1 MDLRPTD
8 EQRLLRQ
15 TVREFAEAEMAP
27 HTLEWDEAQQFP
39 LALLPKL
46 AGLGLMGIQV
56 PEHYGG
62 AAMGAVEY
70 CICIE
75 ELARVD
81 PSIALTV
88 AAHNGLAAAHI
99 YRFGSDAQRAR
110 YLTPLAEGRHL
121 GGWALTEPQAGSDAG
136 STRTAATQVAGGW
149 CLNGTKTFTT
159 HGTLAG
165 TLVVMAVTDPAQGHH
180 GISAFVL
187 ERSTPGLAAGR
198 KENKLGM
205 RASDTAE
212 VLLTDC
218 VVPDDQRLGDL
229 GEGFIGALSV
239 LDAGRIGIAALAVGL
254 AQGAYEAARRHAVV
268 REQFGQPIAGFQALQ
283 FKLADMATEIE
294 AARWLTYR
302 AAYLKDRGRP
312 TTRESAIAKLFSS
325 EAAVRVAEQGVQ
337 MHGGY
342 GFVKDYPAEKCFR
355 DVKLTTIGEGTSE
368 IQRLVIAREYLDRP
382 HDG

>member
-15 TVREFAEAEMAP
+15 TVREFAAAEMAP
-27 HTLEWDEAQQFP
+27 YTLEWDEAQCFP
-39 LALLPKL
+39 LHLLPKL
-46 AGLGLMGIQV
+46 ADLGLLGIQF
-56 PEHYGG
+56 PEQYGG
-62 AAMGAVEY
+62 AAMGAVDY

-81 PSIALTV
+81 PSIALSV

-99 YRFGSDAQRAR
+99 YRFGSEEQRAR
-110 YLTPLAEGRHL
+110 YLTPLAQGRHL

-136 STRTAATQVAGGW
+136 STRAAATRVAEGW
-149 CLNGTKTFTT
+149 RLNGTKTFTT

-165 TLVVMAVTDPAQGHH
+165 TFVVMAVTDPSQGHH
-180 GISAFVL
+180 GISAFVVNR
-187 ERSTPGLAAGR
+187 ETPGLASGR

-212 VLLTDC
+212 LLLTDC
-218 VVPDDQRLGDL
+218 LVPDDQRLGEL
-229 GEGFIGALSV
+229 GEGFIGALRV

-268 REQFGQPIAGFQALQ
+268 REQFGQPIAGFQAVQ

-302 AAYLKDRGRP
+302 AAYLQDRGHA

-337 MHGGY
+337 LHGGY
-342 GFVKDYPAEKCFR
+342 GFVKDYPAEKFFR

-368 IQRLVIAREYLDRP
+368 IQRLVIAREYLDKP
-382 HDG
+382 A

>member
-15 TVREFAEAEMAP
+15 TVREFAESEMAP

-56 PEHYGG
+56 PEQYGG

-81 PSIALTV
+81 PSIALAV

-136 STRTAATQVAGGW
+136 STRTAATPVAGGW
-149 CLNGTKTFTT
+149 RLNGTKTFTT

-165 TLVVMAVTDPAQGHH
+165 TLVVMAVTDPARGHH

-212 VLLTDC
+212 LLLTDC

-342 GFVKDYPAEKCFR
+342 GFVKDYPAEKFFR

>member
-15 TVREFAEAEMAP
+15 TVREFAEREMAP

-46 AGLGLMGIQV
+46 AELGLMGIQV
-56 PEHYGG
+56 PEEHGG

-88 AAHNGLAAAHI
+88 AAHNGLSVAHI
-99 YRFGSDAQRAR
+99 YRFGSDTQRLR

-136 STRTAATQVAGGW
+136 STRTTATKVAGGW
-149 CLNGTKTFTT
+149 RLNGTKTFTT

-165 TLVVMAVTDPAQGHH
+165 TFVVMAVTDSTRGHH

-187 ERSTPGLAAGR
+187 ERGTPGLASGR

-212 VLLTDC
+212 LLLTDC
-218 VVPDDQRLGDL
+218 VVSDDQRLGDL
-229 GEGFIGALSV
+229 GEGFIGALTV

-337 MHGGY
+337 IHGGY
-342 GFVKDYPAEKCFR
+342 GFVKDYPAEKFFR

-382 HDG
+382 A

>member
-27 HTLEWDEAQQFP
+27 HTMEWDEAQRFP
-39 LALLPKL
+39 LELLPAL
-46 AGLGLMGIQV
+46 AKLGLMGIQFR
-56 PEHYGG
+56 ERHGG

-81 PSIALTV
+81 PSIALSV

-99 YRFGSDAQRAR
+99 HMFGTDAQRDR
-110 YLTPLAEGRHL
+110 FLTPLAQGRHL
-121 GGWALTEPQAGSDAG
+121 GAWGLTEPDAGSDAG
-136 STRTAATQVAGGW
+136 GMRTTADRDTSGW
-149 CLNGTKTFTT
+149 RLNGTKTFTT
-159 HGTLAG
+159 HGSLAG
-165 TLVVMAVTDPAQGHH
+165 TFVVMAVTDATRGPH

-187 ERSTPGLAAGR
+187 ERGTPGLMSGR

-212 VLLTDC
+212 VSLTDC
-218 VVPDDQRLGDL
+218 SVPEDQLLGAV
-229 GEGFIGALSV
+229 GEGFVEALRV
-239 LDAGRIGIAALAVGL
+239 LDAGRIGVAALAVGL
-254 AQGAYEAARRHAVV
+254 AQGAYEAARRHAIQ
-268 REQFGQPIAGFQALQ
+268 REQFGQPIASFQAIQ
-283 FKLADMATEIE
+283 FKLADMATQIE

-302 AAYLKDRGRP
+302 AGYLKDRGRV
-312 TTRESAIAKLFSS
+312 TTLESAMAKLFAS
-325 EAAVRVAEQGVQ
+325 EMAVRAAEDGVQ
-337 MHGGY
+337 IHGGY
-342 GFVKDYPAEKCFR
+342 GFVKDYPAEKFFR

-368 IQRLVIAREYLDRP
+368 IQRLVIARQYLDPRA
-382 HDG
+382 

>member
-15 TVREFAEAEMAP
+15 IVREFAEAEMAP
-27 HTLEWDEAQQFP
+27 HTLAWDEASQFQ

-81 PSIALTV
+81 PEIALTV

-121 GGWALTEPQAGSDAG
+121 GGWALTEPQAGS
-136 STRTAATQVAGGW
+136 TRTAATQVAGGGR
-149 CLNGTKTFTT
+149 LNGTKTFTT
-159 HGTLAG
+159 QGTLAG
-165 TLVVMAVTDPAQGHH
+165 ALVVMAVTDPAQGHH

-198 KENKLGM
+198 KDNKLGM

-212 VLLTDC
+212 LLFTDC

-229 GEGFIGALSV
+229 GKGFIGALNV
-239 LDAGRIGIAALAVGL
+239 LDAGRIAIAALAVGL

-268 REQFGQPIAGFQALQ
+268 REQFGQPTAGFQAIP
-283 FKLADMATEIE
+283 FKIADMATEIE

-312 TTRESAIAKLFSS
+312 TTRESAIATLFSS

-337 MHGGY
+337 MHGEY
-342 GFVKDYPAEKCFR
+342 GFVKNYHAEKFFR

-368 IQRLVIAREYLDRP
+368 IQRLVVAREYPDRP